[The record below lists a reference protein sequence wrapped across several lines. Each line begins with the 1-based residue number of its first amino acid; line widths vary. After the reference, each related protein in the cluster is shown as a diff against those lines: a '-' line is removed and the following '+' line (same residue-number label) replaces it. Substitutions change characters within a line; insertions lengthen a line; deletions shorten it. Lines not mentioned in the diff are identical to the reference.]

1 MPAYVSILRAFFTV
15 TALAIASQ
23 KGGVGKTTVAIN
35 LAYSMARRGRSVLL
49 VDTDPQGSVGLSL
62 SRGIRERPGFYDA
75 VAGSG
80 RAADFVLNT
89 RLPEFSLLTA
99 GCSGAFG
106 DSSGIDASV
115 VQNVLHDLGELGN
128 EVMIIDTPAGMSG
141 VTSAVLEGSDF
152 VLIPQQAEPLG
163 VRSVPNA
170 LKVIAAIRRQ
180 GKNLGVAGIVMT
192 MVHGDQPESVEAEAQ
207 LRAALPAGI
216 MCATSI
222 PRDAI
227 FLRASS
233 LGVPVGLLS
242 RNPVAPAVAFDQL
255 AAELE
260 GKLGL
265 PEPEDKDDG
274 VKQLLD

>member
-1 MPAYVSILRAFFTV
+1 MPANVSILRVFFTV

-80 RAADFVLNT
+80 SPSDFILST

-99 GCSGAFG
+99 GCAGAFG
-106 DSSGIDASV
+106 NSPELDVSV
-115 VQNVLHDLGELGN
+115 VQDILLDLGEFGSDL
-128 EVMIIDTPAGMSG
+128 MIIDTPAGMSG
-141 VTSAVLEGSDF
+141 VTAAVLGGSDY

-170 LKVIAAIRRQ
+170 LKVIAAIRRE
-180 GKNLGVAGIVMT
+180 GKDIGVAGIVMT
-192 MVHGDQPESVEAEAQ
+192 MVHGDQAESVEAEAQ

-242 RNPVAPAVAFDQL
+242 RNPVAPAVAFEQL

-265 PEPEDKDDG
+265 SEPEDKDDG
-274 VKQLLD
+274 VRQLLD

>member
-1 MPAYVSILRAFFTV
+1 MPAFVSILRAFFTV
-15 TALAIASQ
+15 TALTIASQ

-35 LAYSMARRGRSVLL
+35 LAYSLARRGRSVLL

-75 VAGSG
+75 VTGAG
-80 RAADFVLNT
+80 RAADFVLKT

-99 GCSGAFG
+99 GCSGALA
-106 DSSGIDASV
+106 DTSQMDASV
-115 VQNVLHDLGELGN
+115 VQDVLYDLGELGN

-141 VTSAVLEGSDF
+141 VTFSVLGGSDF

-170 LKVIAAIRRQ
+170 LKVIASIRRQ
-180 GKNLGVAGIVMT
+180 GQNLGVAGIVMT

-242 RNPVAPAVAFDQL
+242 RNPVAPAVAFEQL

-265 PEPEDKDDG
+265 SGTEDKDDG

>member
-1 MPAYVSILRAFFTV
+1 MS
-15 TALAIASQ
+15 ALAIASQ

-62 SRGIRERPGFYDA
+62 SRGIRKRPGFYDA
-75 VAGSG
+75 VTGTGQVS
-80 RAADFVLNT
+80 DFVLKT
-89 RLPEFSLLTA
+89 RLPEFNLLTA
-99 GCSGAFG
+99 GCAEAFV
-106 DSSGIDASV
+106 DTSALDVAA
-115 VQNVLHDLGELGN
+115 VQDVLLDLGQLES
-128 EVMIIDTPAGMSG
+128 EIIIVDTPAGMSG
-141 VTSAVLEGSDF
+141 VTSAVLGGSDY

-170 LKVIAAIRRQ
+170 LKVIADIRRQ
-180 GKNLGVAGIVMT
+180 GKNLEVAGIVMT
-192 MVHGDQPESVEAEAQ
+192 MVDGDYRESVEVEAQ
-207 LRAALPAGI
+207 LRAALPSGI
-216 MCATSI
+216 MCATTI
-222 PRDAI
+222 PRDAV

-242 RNPVAPAVAFDQL
+242 SNPVAPAVAFEQL

-260 GKLGL
+260 GKMKLS
-265 PEPEDKDDG
+265 EPEDKDDG

>member
-1 MPAYVSILRAFFTV
+1 M

-62 SRGIRERPGFYDA
+62 SRGIRERCGFYDA

-80 RAADFVLNT
+80 QAAEFVLAT

-99 GCSGAFG
+99 GRSVLSGESG
-106 DSSGIDASV
+106 DSRALDESGVAD
-115 VQNVLHDLGELGN
+115 VLLALGELGN
-128 EVMIIDTPAGMSG
+128 DVMIIDTPAGMSG
-141 VTSAVLEGSDF
+141 VTSAVLSGSDF

-163 VRSVPNA
+163 VRSVPQA
-170 LKVIAAIRRQ
+170 LKMIAAIRR
-180 GKNLGVAGIVMT
+180 GGNHIGVAGIVMT
-192 MVHGDQPESVEAEAQ
+192 MVHADQRESVESEAQ

-216 MCATSI
+216 MCTTSI

-233 LGVPVGLLS
+233 AGVPVGLLS
-242 RNPVAPAVAFDQL
+242 RNPLAPAVAFDQL

-265 PEPEDKDDG
+265 PELEDQDDG
-274 VKQLLD
+274 IKQLLD

>member
-1 MPAYVSILRAFFTV
+1 V

-35 LAYSMARRGRSVLL
+35 LAYSMARRGHSVLL

-75 VAGSG
+75 VAGAGHAS
-80 RAADFVLNT
+80 DFVLST

-99 GCSGAFG
+99 GCAEAFV
-106 DSSGIDASV
+106 DTSDLDVTV
-115 VQNVLHDLGELGN
+115 VQDVLLELGRLES
-128 EVMIIDTPAGMSG
+128 EVIIIDTPAGMSG
-141 VTSAVLEGSDF
+141 VTSAVLGGSDY

-180 GKNLGVAGIVMT
+180 GKDLGVAGIVMT
-192 MVHGDQPESVEAEAQ
+192 MVDGDNGESVEVEAQ

-216 MCATSI
+216 MCATTI
-222 PRDAI
+222 PRDSV

-242 RNPVAPAVAFDQL
+242 SNPVAPAVAFDQL

-260 GKLGL
+260 DKMGL
-265 PEPEDKDDG
+265 SEPQDKDDG